1 MARSGLLRREGMRAV
16 RALNGLFALYKP
28 PGVHWKQ
35 VRDTVE
41 ANLLKALN
49 SAECP
54 RPEYQVRFLPS
65 VTQDVNG
72 TETNLTVAQLPV
84 LANHPRV
91 RGPKFSHLK
100 VGAGDRLDYRSSGV
114 FVLAVG
120 SGNKQLSYLHDCHLT
135 KEYTVKGSFGMAT
148 EDFTDTG
155 RLIEKTTYDHITRDK
170 LERIIAVIQGSHQ
183 KALIMYSGIDLQS
196 QEAYEL
202 ACRGMLRPM
211 NKSPPI
217 ITGIRCIE
225 FCLPNFILEVQCVH
239 ETQQYLRKIVHEIGL
254 ELKSSAVCTSVR
266 RTRDGIF
273 TLDDALIRT
282 NWKLQSISTAI
293 QRNQPRVEAALLK
306 DSWRHSGISGED
318 MPAGVLQRFPL
329 PRN

>member
-41 ANLLKALN
+41 ANLLKDLN

-65 VTQDVNG
+65 VTQGVNG

-114 FVLAVG
+114 F
-120 SGNKQLSYLHDCHLT
+120 
-135 KEYTVKGSFGMAT
+135 
-148 EDFTDTG
+148 
-155 RLIEKTTYDHITRDK
+155 DHITRDK

-306 DSWRHSGISGED
+306 DSWRHSDISGED
-318 MPAGVLQRFPL
+318 MPAGVLQRFPV
-329 PRN
+329 P